1 VRKRRTARLRARRNV
16 ACSKKDGVAT
26 ISART
31 HTRVAVENAAP
42 GGAAPAARAALGAA
56 RAALGAAPATAAP
69 DVAVNLETY
78 SYLAQIIICA
88 PIRNTFHILLLLP
101 L

>member
-1 VRKRRTARLRARRNV
+1 MSQVNKPKPASAPPPPHPHRAKKADRAPPRKKKCRMF
-16 ACSKKDGVAT
+16 KKDGVAT

-42 GGAAPAARAALGAA
+42 GGAAP
-56 RAALGAAPATAAP
+56 

-78 SYLAQIIICA
+78 SYLAQITICA
-88 PIRNTFHILLLLP
+88 PIRNTFHILLLP